1 MRTSQWLTIILLI
14 GVVAI
19 VGCERKIVNEAEQDD
34 LAASSCFTC
43 HGDQDFRL
51 VAARQQYNNS
61 KHGSGDN
68 INRNRNQA
76 SYYQTCERCHT
87 MEGFVEQIGG
97 PEATGEHFST
107 ISCFACHEPHTNGN
121 LSLRASGPVT
131 LADGEVFDF
140 GKGNLCAN
148 CHQSRRDVNTYV
160 SEEVTLSTHWGP
172 HYSDQAD
179 VLMGTGG
186 YEYDGV
192 TYNNSAHSSVA
203 LRGCV
208 DCHMGTSQANL
219 VGGHTFAMRDEN
231 DEFENIFG
239 CNVTGCHAADPL
251 NSINRMADQD
261 FDGDGTIEGVQD
273 EIKAM
278 LSELKSELIA
288 ANLLMLDPEDPDSSY
303 HPVDGRVISD
313 IDSSGALW
321 NYLVIAEERSYG
333 IHNTDYAVALLESA
347 MNFITTGNPSGISR
361 RVGSE
366 LAVAH

>member
-1 MRTSQWLTIILLI
+1 MRTGHWLTIILLV
-14 GVVAI
+14 GAVAM
-19 VGCERKIVNEAEQDD
+19 VGCERKIVNEVEQN

-43 HGDQDFRL
+43 HGDQDFSL
-51 VAARQQYNNS
+51 VAARQQYDNS

-68 INRNRNQA
+68 INRNRNEA
-76 SYYQTCERCHT
+76 SYYRGCERCHT
-87 MEGFVEQIGG
+87 MEGFVDHIGG

-107 ISCFACHEPHTNGN
+107 ITCFACHEPHTDGD
-121 LSLRASGPVT
+121 LGLRATEPVT

-140 GKGNLCAN
+140 GKSNLCAN

-160 SEEVTLSTHWGP
+160 SEEVELSTHWGP
-172 HYSDQAD
+172 HHSDQSD

-186 YEYDGV
+186 YEYAGV
-192 TYNNSAHSSVA
+192 TYTNSAHSSVA

-219 VGGHTFAMRDEN
+219 VGGHTFSMRDEGGG
-231 DEFENIFG
+231 FQNIFS
-239 CNVTGCHAADPL
+239 CNVEGCHAGDPL
-251 NSINRMADQD
+251 NDLNRMADQD
-261 FDGDGTIEGVQD
+261 FDGDGTVEGVQD
-273 EIKAM
+273 EIRAM
-278 LSELKSELIA
+278 LSELAGALVDA
-288 ANLLMLDPEDPDSSY
+288 GLLEGDEEHGY

-347 MNFITTGNPSGISR
+347 TNFITTGNPSGVSR
-361 RVGSE
+361 RVSGE
-366 LAVAH
+366 LAAAH